1 MEGKELFQKGDFFEF
16 INLNLPKIQNI
27 RLGRKT
33 KNNPQIINELYY
45 TLAACEQCGYYCDY
59 LNVLKKLHE
68 LRPIEESNWKP
79 ETLILI
85 SNFAVEALIYC
96 LYNNQNEQLGLQ
108 CDISEQIEKSF
119 AYQDKLIRNQSVELT
134 QRQRD
139 LRELYSD
146 YKNGKAPVYILEFL
160 YPFEPII
167 PDYTFDLSRCKPYIS
182 LEVKK
187 VPRDSDNFTSFKFKA
202 YGLIKPDILWM
213 GPQWKMREKM
223 PPIQKALPIV
233 NTMLLQAVKASPGKI
248 VLPYSIEQVSTASM
262 LQYRWDESRPVLGGT
277 ITGTDFRAQW
287 VGGNAPWH
295 VFTPEEMAQL
305 NERIVYIYGS
315 KAFVTTFHHAMNL
328 LSAGFNLEGFLL
340 LCSSCEGMVYY
351 WCEEVADICGIGDSY
366 RLFAQ
371 TKTSKCDNCE
381 LFKCTPLKN
390 KPCGDMK
397 PSVIDVLNFLQKEG
411 CITKKECDELKK
423 YLAKVRN
430 DQLRNTTAHGANNK
444 IKKDEVD
451 NSLKALFTLQ
461 ERFLQIENQL
471 KQQQNVQ

>member
-146 YKNGKAPVYILEFL
+146 YKNGKAPVYI
-160 YPFEPII
+160 P
-167 PDYTFDLSRCKPYIS
+167 
-182 LEVKK
+182 
-187 VPRDSDNFTSFKFKA
+187 
-202 YGLIKPDILWM
+202 
-213 GPQWKMREKM
+213 
-223 PPIQKALPIV
+223 
-233 NTMLLQAVKASPGKI
+233 
-248 VLPYSIEQVSTASM
+248 VS
-262 LQYRWDESRPVLGGT
+262 
-277 ITGTDFRAQW
+277 
-287 VGGNAPWH
+287 NA
-295 VFTPEEMAQL
+295 
-305 NERIVYIYGS
+305 
-315 KAFVTTFHHAMNL
+315 
-328 LSAGFNLEGFLL
+328 
-340 LCSSCEGMVYY
+340 C
-351 WCEEVADICGIGDSY
+351 
-366 RLFAQ
+366 
-371 TKTSKCDNCE
+371 
-381 LFKCTPLKN
+381 
-390 KPCGDMK
+390 
-397 PSVIDVLNFLQKEG
+397 
-411 CITKKECDELKK
+411 
-423 YLAKVRN
+423 
-430 DQLRNTTAHGANNK
+430 
-444 IKKDEVD
+444 
-451 NSLKALFTLQ
+451 
-461 ERFLQIENQL
+461 
-471 KQQQNVQ
+471 